1 LRLLSTT
8 AALASALFLA
18 PGAVGNECG
27 AVVAGEVTC
36 TSGGNYGSGI
46 SYDGSDVSGDLTM
59 TVQGGTEIDAS
70 GDDVEGILIDVSPT
84 PAPCALPPS
93 PALSTGTT
101 SPTSSFIPPIRLW

>member
-1 LRLLSTT
+1 MSKKIATYPCALRACAGRSSVTRRLRLLSTT

-36 TSGGNYGSGI
+36 TSGGSYGSGI

-59 TVQGGTEIDAS
+59 S
-70 GDDVEGILIDVSPT
+70 F
-84 PAPCALPPS
+84 PAPWVLSPPELP
-93 PALSTGTT
+93 
-101 SPTSSFIPPIRLW
+101 